1 MSEKMQFKE
10 INKEQFDMYFYGRSP
25 YLKTFSQEIRWFKY
39 EENDIT
45 ILSTIVLCNIDKDFN
60 AIVLGRDLNKKFRAI
75 NVLASFDSVDT
86 LLNDL
91 NSCIPKMLAQHHNG
105 AFMQGDES
113 AEPFSLFLSKVPE
126 EKRNIYIKMLLEDPV
141 HYPAYI
147 VLEELAYWFKDPD
160 GVFIRDFHSESFNSR
175 LFELY
180 LNAVFYELDFEMNR
194 EYNQPDFLL
203 SKFGKEISVE
213 AVSIAETEDPLERK
227 IIDEQQM
234 DELREHVLK
243 VMPFKFA
250 RSLLKKARHRPEP
263 KKVHYWELEHTKNKP
278 FIIAMQDY
286 SKRMSMAFS
295 SEALHSYLYGVDI
308 ESGASIERHTDDN
321 RSIKSNFFES
331 EQNSYISAVLLTTQ
345 ATVPK
350 FNRMGILAG
359 VEAKGFKMY
368 VNGVRTDENANPH
381 PFSADVGDPRY
392 QEPWCTAAYMYHN
405 PNAIHPIDFRL
416 FPNVVHVFKK
426 DDHFEQL
433 VPKNYI
439 IQSTT
444 IVVKKI

>member
-1 MSEKMQFKE
+1 M
-10 INKEQFDMYFYGRSP
+10 
-25 YLKTFSQEIRWFKY
+25 
-39 EENDIT
+39 
-45 ILSTIVLCNIDKDFN
+45 
-60 AIVLGRDLNKKFRAI
+60 
-75 NVLASFDSVDT
+75 LASFDSVDT

-250 RSLLKKARHRPEP
+250 RSLLKKSPTPPRT
-263 KKVHYWELEHTKNKP
+263 KKKC
-278 FIIAMQDY
+278 IIGN
-286 SKRMSMAFS
+286 
-295 SEALHSYLYGVDI
+295 L
-308 ESGASIERHTDDN
+308 N
-321 RSIKSNFFES
+321 
-331 EQNSYISAVLLTTQ
+331 
-345 ATVPK
+345 
-350 FNRMGILAG
+350 
-359 VEAKGFKMY
+359 
-368 VNGVRTDENANPH
+368 
-381 PFSADVGDPRY
+381 
-392 QEPWCTAAYMYHN
+392 
-405 PNAIHPIDFRL
+405 
-416 FPNVVHVFKK
+416 
-426 DDHFEQL
+426 
-433 VPKNYI
+433 
-439 IQSTT
+439 IQKTNHLS
-444 IVVKKI
+444 